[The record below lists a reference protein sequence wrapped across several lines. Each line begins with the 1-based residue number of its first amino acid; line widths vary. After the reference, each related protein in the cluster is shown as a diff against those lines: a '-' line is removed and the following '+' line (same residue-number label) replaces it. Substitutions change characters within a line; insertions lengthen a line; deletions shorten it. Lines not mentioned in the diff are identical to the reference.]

1 VEGLRDKGSGLG
13 RIGKLLGSLRR
24 VEVFS
29 LAKEGSKEKAL
40 REALSRRYFG
50 SWERGLC

>member
-1 VEGLRDKGSGLG
+1 VESLRDRGGLG

-29 LAKEGSKEKAL
+29 LAKEGSKEKA
-40 REALSRRYFG
+40 
-50 SWERGLC
+50 